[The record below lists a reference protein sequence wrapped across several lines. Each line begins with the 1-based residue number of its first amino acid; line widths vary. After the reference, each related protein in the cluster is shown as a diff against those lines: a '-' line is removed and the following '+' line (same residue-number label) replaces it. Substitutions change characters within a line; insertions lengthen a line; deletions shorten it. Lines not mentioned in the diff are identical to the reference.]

1 MKAGVRVRLP
11 PTAAGTA
18 LAILLLAAGEL
29 APCLGAVRCERHPP
43 PTTNRSHCSRL
54 TPRYE
59 VNKKVVEEE
68 E

>member
-29 APCLGAVRCERHPP
+29 APCLGAVRCVQHTLQA
-43 PTTNRSHCSRL
+43 PTTHHEPKPL
-54 TPRYE
+54 LAAHAAL
-59 VNKKVVEEE
+59 
-68 E
+68 